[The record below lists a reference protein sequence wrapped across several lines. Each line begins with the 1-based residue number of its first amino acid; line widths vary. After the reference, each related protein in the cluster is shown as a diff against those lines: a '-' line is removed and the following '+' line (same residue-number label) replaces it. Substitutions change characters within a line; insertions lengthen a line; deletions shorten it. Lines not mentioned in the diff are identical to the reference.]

1 MFYCGKTHI
10 IIYPM
15 NHFKCKIQK
24 VHSALWTPF
33 TLNMFRKMDMELVQ
47 LCDYFLCQITSWWK
61 DNILVSLSPREVF
74 SFTLLF
80 LWKIFQLY
88 ISFPLELYFSQGKC
102 YGYGYNWLT
111 YLHYISHYFQWI
123 LFSYIFNE
131 NNAPNQF
138 PCDIEDCQLWAE
150 PGTEKYH
157 EADYG

>member
-1 MFYCGKTHI
+1 M
-10 IIYPM
+10 
-15 NHFKCKIQK
+15 
-24 VHSALWTPF
+24 HSALWTPF